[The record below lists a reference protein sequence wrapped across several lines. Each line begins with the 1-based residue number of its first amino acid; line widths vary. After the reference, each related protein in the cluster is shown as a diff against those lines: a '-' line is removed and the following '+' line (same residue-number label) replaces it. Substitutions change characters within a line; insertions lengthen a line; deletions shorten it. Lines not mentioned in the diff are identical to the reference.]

1 MSDQLAQWQSLKQ
14 QAIEGT
20 VSIEHDLGSDLHR
33 ECETLLTELRECR
46 DNAMRLGHLS
56 GYGGLPSALD
66 MQRKFELKATGGE
79 NGDSAVARLEG
90 QIEIAETMRDTYA
103 AMIGE
108 LTETDQQNS
117 SQTTA
122 AGEGLR

>member
-14 QAIEGT
+14 QAIDGA
-20 VSIEHDLGSDLHR
+20 VRIEHDLGSDLHR
-33 ECETLLTELRECR
+33 ECETLLLDLRRYR
-46 DNAMRLGHLS
+46 DDAMRLGHLA

-66 MQRKFELKATGGE
+66 MQKKFELKAAGGE
-79 NGDSAVARLEG
+79 NGDSAVDRLDG
-90 QIEIAETMRDTYA
+90 LIAIAEAMRDTYA